1 MALDHREMQRIRQAC
16 WDVNCY
22 VIIKPQRVGKYA
34 ECKLLMSA
42 QGSNKLGDIIWKQ
55 DKEMYKK
62 IDEMYL
68 YMYKNFIT

>member
-1 MALDHREMQRIRQAC
+1 MAELEMWQIRKAC
-16 WDVNCY
+16 WKKDFY
-22 VIIKPQRVGKYA
+22 VIIKPQSRGKLA
-34 ECKLLMSA
+34 DCKLLMSA